1 MCAIYGFVNYKH
13 LLSGQQ
19 LKELVRNL
27 SIASEVRGT
36 DASGIAY
43 VKNGYLSVYKTP
55 KPSHEV
61 DFFFPSDTTILTGHT
76 RWTTQGSAKNNCNNH
91 PFVGNTADGSFALC
105 HNGILRNDKE
115 LAVQYHLPKTEIKT
129 DTYVAVQLLE
139 RHSSLCFETIAEMCE
154 TVRGDFVFTI
164 LNDDN
169 TLYIAKGNNPICL
182 IHSERLGLY
191 IYSSTS
197 EIMTESLKGTFLEGE
212 TFELIHLNGGDIIS
226 IDKHGNVKNY
236 IFDFVDDFPFGY
248 SMVGHRGFSW
258 YDEEDD
264 DDDDYLTEIY
274 QMYGIDP
281 DDLLILREFGYDDE
295 DIEMMCYD
303 QEYLQYCLEEARTYF
318 GYYDDSQSGA
328 G

>member
-13 LLSGQQ
+13 LLNGQQ

-169 TLYIAKGNNPICL
+169 TLYLAKGNNPICL
-182 IHSERLGLY
+182 IHSKRLGLY

-212 TFELIHLNGGDIIS
+212 TFELRTQR
-226 IDKHGNVKNY
+226 
-236 IFDFVDDFPFGY
+236 F
-248 SMVGHRGFSW
+248 
-258 YDEEDD
+258 
-264 DDDDYLTEIY
+264 
-274 QMYGIDP
+274 
-281 DDLLILREFGYDDE
+281 LLV
-295 DIEMMCYD
+295 
-303 QEYLQYCLEEARTYF
+303 
-318 GYYDDSQSGA
+318 
-328 G
+328 